1 MEKKSSAIV
10 QLVLVA
16 LLIAAAF
23 FVGSLTSKVDS
34 LQKKA
39 NDSGTKESTGK
50 TADTFDAKAL
60 AQQVGADADAVQSCI
75 DNKDTSKR
83 VTDEETSGEK
93 AGIQGT
99 PGVIFYD
106 TKNKK
111 YAVIPGAVPLES
123 LQKTYDDLIAGKTT
137 DAVSLDLLNDSD
149 YIRGSREARVLMF
162 EYSDYDCS
170 FCKRLQPTMK
180 QFFEANQDKVAWI
193 YRQYPLIQLHPTAMV
208 KSIAATCIGKVAGN
222 DAFWAA
228 SDVLLA
234 E

>member
-34 LQKKA
+34 LEKKA
-39 NDSGTKESTGK
+39 NDSGTAENTGE
-50 TADTFDAKAL
+50 TGTVFDAKVL
-60 AQQVGADADAVQSCI
+60 AQQVGADANAVQSCI

-83 VTDEETSGEK
+83 VDSEEAGGVK

-106 TKNKK
+106 TQSKK

-123 LQKTYDDLIAGKTT
+123 LQKAYDDLIAGKTT
-137 DAVSLDLLNDSD
+137 EAVNLDPLNDSD
-149 YIRGSREARVLMF
+149 YVRGSRTARVVMF
-162 EYSDYDCS
+162 EYSDYDCP

-180 QFFEANQDKVAWI
+180 QFFEANQDKVAWV
-193 YRQYPLIQLHPTAMV
+193 YRQYPLIQLHPTATV
-208 KSIAATCIGKVAGN
+208 KSLAATCIGKVAGN

-228 SDVLLA
+228 SDVLLT